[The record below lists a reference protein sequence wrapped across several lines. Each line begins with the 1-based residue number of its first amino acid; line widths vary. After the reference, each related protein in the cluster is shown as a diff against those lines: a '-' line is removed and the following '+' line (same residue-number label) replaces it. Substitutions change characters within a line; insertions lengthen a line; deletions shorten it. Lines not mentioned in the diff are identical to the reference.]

1 MNEGRKENGQ
11 GYDGRMNW
19 NALRMRRREGDKDKK
34 GINERKK
41 KSLMGYTLLT
51 MVMMMIMIIMV
62 MTMMMMMMMIFTDDP
77 HKVKLYVLN
86 CTRKTRK
93 TRTSLHW
100 QCAYYSLTFRIV
112 LSA

>member
-41 KSLMGYTLLT
+41 KVFDGLH
-51 MVMMMIMIIMV
+51 IINDG
-62 MTMMMMMMMIFTDDP
+62 DDDDNDNNGDDDDDDDDI
-77 HKVKLYVLN
+77 Y
-86 CTRKTRK
+86 
-93 TRTSLHW
+93 
-100 QCAYYSLTFRIV
+100 
-112 LSA
+112 